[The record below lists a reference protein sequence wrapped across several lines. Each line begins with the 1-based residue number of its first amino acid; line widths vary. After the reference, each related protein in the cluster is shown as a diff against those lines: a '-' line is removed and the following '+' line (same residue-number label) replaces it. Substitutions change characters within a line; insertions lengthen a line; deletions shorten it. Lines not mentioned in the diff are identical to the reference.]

1 MKSLLITLLLLF
13 LCFSS
18 HSQVFKI
25 KSKGIL
31 TEAQYQTVV
40 KVFQKFGT
48 EKQVV
53 GEVTTTTGELYLDI
67 VTLALLKVSDQIIHM
82 RYPFEDANDE
92 RKLSLSRLCV
102 VRYLYDLST
111 NGVWIFN
118 MKGEDK
124 YMTLPILID
133 YNEGK
138 FGVESWFKQIKSMMV
153 NLDYGWNFLQYMNGI
168 IYTVE
173 KDRQEQ
179 IQSTM

>member
-1 MKSLLITLLLLF
+1 MKSLLITLLLLS

-18 HSQVFKI
+18 HSQVFRN

-48 EKQVV
+48 EKKVV

-67 VTLALLKVSDQIIHM
+67 ATLALLKVSDQIIHM
-82 RYPFEDANDE
+82 RYPFENSDDP
-92 RKLSLSRLCV
+92 KKVDISRTCV
-102 VRYLYDLST
+102 ISYLYDLAT
-111 NGVWIFN
+111 DGVWIFN
-118 MKGEDK
+118 TKGEDK
-124 YMTLPILID
+124 YMTLSYLIE
-133 YNEGK
+133 YNQEK
-138 FGVESWFKQIKSMMV
+138 FGAESWFQQIKSMMV

-168 IYTVE
+168 IYAIE

-179 IQSTM
+179 VGS